1 MKYKIEKEDSIKQ
14 QDLFVEDGFGN
25 LKPNPYI
32 TGEKQ
37 EPKQQ
42 ELDLEFQGEIMQ
54 IKINKGVIIKKTR

>member
-1 MKYKIEKEDSIKQ
+1 MKYKIEKKDNVKQ

-42 ELDLEFQGEIMQ
+42 ELDLEF
-54 IKINKGVIIKKTR
+54 